1 MNKQKN
7 LKNKNGYEGFTLLEL
22 LIVVSII
29 GVLVAMALPR
39 YSTAIC
45 KAKSRTEDANIRLID
60 TQIELYQINTAYWP
74 EWPSMNNLLLSNTYF
89 PDLGPRDPFSNS
101 AELGTYTLDL
111 RGNIGN
117 QRMRVYT
124 ENHKS
129 SIGSHNCYCKPSD
142 CP

>member
-60 TQIELYQINTAYWP
+60 TQIELYQINTAFWP
-74 EWPSMNNLLLSNTYF
+74 EWPGMTSLIWSNTYF
-89 PDLGPRDPFSNS
+89 PDQGPRDPFSNTTD
-101 AELGTYTLDL
+101 LGTYTLDL
-111 RGNIGN
+111 RGSPG
-117 QRMRVYT
+117 RMRVYT
-124 ENHKS
+124 EAHKVS
-129 SIGSHNCYCKPSD
+129 AGNHNCYCSPSD